1 MKDFR
6 EQNFYELLDL
16 KPHAAVQEV
25 ESCYLRARK
34 FLSPD
39 SVATYA
45 LFQPEEL
52 ALLRQRIEEAFRVL
66 SDTER
71 RKSYDAEMLQ
81 VGVGTAAPRM
91 HESAP
96 GPSQDRG
103 GGEPPAP
110 EPVPAPVE
118 PPAEPASQPPTP
130 VAAGEVPRLVSTPV
144 DGAPA
149 PAPEPSPVAPSKP
162 APAEPQKPPMPEI
175 TPETEFTGELLR
187 QIRSARGL
195 PLEKVAETTKINIF
209 YLRSIEGESARDLPA
224 EVYVRGYLRMLAG
237 LYRLDPRRVIDSFM
251 KRIGPLE
258 D

>member
-16 KPHAAVQEV
+16 KPHAASQEV
-25 ESCYLRARK
+25 ESCYQRARR

-66 SDTER
+66 SDSDR

-81 VGVGTAAPRM
+81 AGVGTAGGTAAGTEAPRVP
-91 HESAP
+91 ESAP
-96 GPSQDRG
+96 
-103 GGEPPAP
+103 EPR
-110 EPVPAPVE
+110 V
-118 PPAEPASQPPTP
+118 EPASQPPTP
-130 VAAGEVPRLVSTPV
+130 ATGEAPRQ
-144 DGAPA
+144 APA
-149 PAPEPSPVAPSKP
+149 PADGAPSPATTSPQAPPPVPACTEPPKP
-162 APAEPQKPPMPEI
+162 AMPEI
-175 TPETEFTGELLR
+175 TQETEFTGELLR
-187 QIRSARGL
+187 QIRLARGL
-195 PLEKVAETTKINIF
+195 SLEKVAETTKINMF
-209 YLRSIEGESARDLPA
+209 YLRGIEGESVKDLPA

-237 LYRLDPRRVIDSFM
+237 LFRLDPRRVIDSFM
-251 KRIGPLE
+251 KRIGPLG